1 MPNLQFC
8 KSQFQKT
15 LSSLDHRQI
24 FVMLTYVKMYK
35 LMENTQTSKQYIVLA
50 QLHMFY
56 MTFQFK
62 HTYLIHICNSLYT
75 LLSQLRNK
83 RFLSQ

>member
-24 FVMLTYVKMYK
+24 FVMLTNVKMYK
-35 LMENTQTSKQYIVLA
+35 LMENTQANNT
-50 QLHMFY
+50 
-56 MTFQFK
+56 
-62 HTYLIHICNSLYT
+62 
-75 LLSQLRNK
+75 
-83 RFLSQ
+83 

>member
-1 MPNLQFC
+1 
-8 KSQFQKT
+8 
-15 LSSLDHRQI
+15 
-24 FVMLTYVKMYK
+24 
-35 LMENTQTSKQYIVLA
+35 MENTQTSKQYIVLA